1 MYKAGFLGCGN
12 MGGALAKATANAV
25 GAKNIAVFDTN
36 EEKLK
41 AFCEKNGTAYVSR
54 SELINE
60 SEFIF
65 LGVKP
70 QMLGI
75 VFDEIREDLNNA
87 LELSRKNKT
96 QPPVLV
102 SMAAGVSV
110 DALKEKSQLSLPI
123 IRIMPN
129 MPVSVGEG
137 VVLYSCDGVS
147 DERKA
152 EFLKLSSKWGLTDEI
167 DEGKIDAASCV
178 SGCGPAFVYMF
189 IEALS
194 DGAVSCGLSREK
206 AIEYAASTLM
216 GASKALLLSGENPEK
231 LKDDVC
237 SPAGSTIEG
246 VLALEKGAFRRSA
259 ADAVRAAYKRT
270 LELGK

>member
-1 MYKAGFLGCGN
+1 

-25 GAKNIAVFDTN
+25 SAENIAVFDTN

-41 AFCEKNGTAYVSR
+41 DFCEKNGTTSVSR
-54 SELINE
+54 SELINK

-70 QMLGI
+70 QMLGV
-75 VFDEIREDLNNA
+75 VFDEIRDGLKSAVEASL
-87 LELSRKNKT
+87 KNKA

-102 SMAAGVSV
+102 SMAAGVSI
-110 DALKEKSQLSLPI
+110 DALKDKLGVSLPV

-152 EFLKLSSKWGLTDEI
+152 EFSALSSKWGLTDEI

-189 IEALS
+189 IQALA
-194 DGAVSCGLSREK
+194 DGAVSCGLSRDK
-206 AIEYAASTLM
+206 ATEYAASTLI

-246 VLALEKGAFRRSA
+246 VLALEEGAFRKTVA
-259 ADAVRAAYKRT
+259 EAVRAAYKRT